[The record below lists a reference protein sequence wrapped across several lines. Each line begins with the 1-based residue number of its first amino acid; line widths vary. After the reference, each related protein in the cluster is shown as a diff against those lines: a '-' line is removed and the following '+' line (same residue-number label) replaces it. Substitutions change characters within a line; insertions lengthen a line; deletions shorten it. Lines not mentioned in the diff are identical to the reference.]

1 MKGEMKQAG
10 IQEAGRRASQR
21 RRRRVMRGRRQV
33 LRRVW
38 AVAAR
43 PPQPER
49 PELVHYRRYTQAL
62 LRRYLRMSTE
72 AGRVSSLMG
81 REMFRGNVTR
91 CKVRSFED
99 VVIFCHDVER
109 RLAQLTALD
118 RELVKR
124 LGLQEYTLLETAGLL
139 GLTVR
144 MVLRRYGRVLDQLT
158 AMFLEDGMLEVQL

>member
-1 MKGEMKQAG
+1 
-10 IQEAGRRASQR
+10 
-21 RRRRVMRGRRQV
+21 MRGRRQV

-38 AVAAR
+38 AVAVRA
-43 PPQPER
+43 PAPVQQPER

-109 RLAQLTALD
+109 RLAQLAPQD

-124 LGLQEYTLLETAGLL
+124 LALQEYTLLETAGLL
-139 GLTVR
+139 GLDLNRVA
-144 MVLRRYGRVLDQLT
+144 RRYVVVLDSLT
-158 AMFLEDGMLEVQL
+158 GMFLKDGLLEVQE